1 MTKIYPKGI
10 YFNKPR
16 DGAPDFVRG
25 SISIKS
31 VDAIKF
37 IEEHTNSSGYVNLD
51 ILKGE
56 KGLYLVLNDYKKEEK
71 KEEIKEDD
79 LEW

>member
-10 YFNKPR
+10 FINKPR
-16 DGAPDFVRG
+16 EGAPDFVRG

-31 VDAIKF
+31 VEALEFIK
-37 IEEHTNSSGYVNLD
+37 EHTNPSGYVNLD

-56 KGLYLVLNDYKKEEK
+56 KGSYLVLNDYKKEEK
-71 KEEIKEDD
+71 KEEIKED
-79 LEW
+79 EIPF